1 MQEKSDVLPEISI
14 VKKKYTE
21 RQNMHYN
28 AKVEYEIVE
37 FRTPFIYS
45 CLGQAILLQ
54 CVVIVVILFGT
65 V

>member
-1 MQEKSDVLPEISI
+1 MQEKSDVVPEISI

-54 CVVIVVILFGT
+54 
-65 V
+65 